1 MQIQSNLAAQ
11 SLVVPAIK
19 PISNDSAG
27 VEAQKQSTASAL
39 NLNVGTVVTKS
50 ESEVD
55 SQVLSQSVEKLN
67 KMVQG
72 LANGLQFS
80 VDEASKTPVVKLVD
94 LSTKEVIRQ
103 IPTEEAISIA
113 QAIDRF
119 QGLLVK
125 DKA

>member
-1 MQIQSNLAAQ
+1 MQIQSSLAAQ
-11 SLVVPAIK
+11 SLIVPAIK
-19 PISNDSAG
+19 SSTGSDSAG
-27 VEAQKQSTASAL
+27 LEIPKQSTSTVSAEAD
-39 NLNVGTVVTKS
+39 KS
-50 ESEVD
+50 TSGLVD
-55 SQVLSQSVEKLN
+55 PQVLSQSVEQLN

-80 VDEASKTPVVKLVD
+80 IDEESKTPVVKLVD
-94 LSTKEVIRQ
+94 LDTKEVIRQ

-125 DKA
+125 EKV

>member
-11 SLVVPAIK
+11 SLIVPAMK
-19 PISNDSAG
+19 VATTDAAVAQSAQQTTVSNSA
-27 VEAQKQSTASAL
+27 ASTTVGAASPSDPQLL
-39 NLNVGTVVTKS
+39 N
-50 ESEVD
+50 
-55 SQVLSQSVEKLN
+55 QSVEKLN
-67 KMVQG
+67 NMVQG

-80 VDEASKTPVVKLVD
+80 VDEESKVPVVKLVD
-94 LSTKEVIRQ
+94 LDTKEVIRQ

-125 DKA
+125 EKA

>member
-11 SLVVPAIK
+11 SLIVPAMK
-19 PISNDSAG
+19 VAATDAA
-27 VEAQKQSTASAL
+27 VAQSTQQTTVANSAASTTMTSSTSSDPQLL
-39 NLNVGTVVTKS
+39 N
-50 ESEVD
+50 
-55 SQVLSQSVEKLN
+55 QSVDKLN

-80 VDEASKTPVVKLVD
+80 VDEESKVPVVKLVD
-94 LSTKEVIRQ
+94 LDTKEVIRQ

-125 DKA
+125 EKA

>member
-11 SLVVPAIK
+11 SLIVPAVK
-19 PISNDSAG
+19 LNSTDAATVESNQP
-27 VEAQKQSTASAL
+27 VV
-39 NLNVGTVVTKS
+39 NLNQVSAVTKS
-50 ESEVD
+50 ASSAVD
-55 SQVLSQSVEKLN
+55 PQELNQSVEKLN

-80 VDEASKTPVVKLVD
+80 VDEESKVPVVKLVD
-94 LSTKEVIRQ
+94 LDTKEVIRQ

-125 DKA
+125 EKA

>member
-1 MQIQSNLAAQ
+1 MKVAATDAA
-11 SLVVPAIK
+11 VV
-19 PISNDSAG
+19 
-27 VEAQKQSTASAL
+27 QSTQQTTVANSAASTTMTSSTSSDPQLL
-39 NLNVGTVVTKS
+39 N
-50 ESEVD
+50 
-55 SQVLSQSVEKLN
+55 QSVDKLN

-80 VDEASKTPVVKLVD
+80 VDEESKVPVVKLVD
-94 LSTKEVIRQ
+94 LDTKEVIRQ

-125 DKA
+125 EKA